1 MSIGFQYCAFFKV
14 ILIYYKFQ
22 FIEIWHKILKY
33 VFFSTKLKN
42 CSLLESKVQK
52 ENVCLVL
59 EGEIDSRKF
68 LNRKGEGSSFTIAAF
83 AIYLVLLQKSVSV
96 SVLLLT
102 A

>member
-1 MSIGFQYCAFFKV
+1 
-14 ILIYYKFQ
+14 
-22 FIEIWHKILKY
+22 
-33 VFFSTKLKN
+33 
-42 CSLLESKVQK
+42 
-52 ENVCLVL
+52 VL